1 MKLLSTI
8 QEKLNPK
15 QVIATQEVMI
25 NGVTTDSRKVTPGGM
40 FICLRGV
47 HTDGHEFANQAVE
60 AGAAAVV
67 TERKLT
73 LPETVTQFIVDDS
86 RTAMQKIIPFFYD
99 YPADSMRIIGVTGT
113 NGKTTV
119 THMIAHLLRH
129 QGAKI
134 GLLGTVHVLIGDKE
148 YPTANTT
155 PDVDVMQYWLA
166 KMKAEGVT
174 HVIMEVSS
182 HALVLGRVAGISFD
196 VAVFTNLTQDHL
208 DFHKTMAA
216 YAKAKQKLFTALCAS
231 DNESNTAAV
240 INIDDPYGQM
250 MALAVNG
257 TACDVVMYGMNESAS
272 VRAKDIIVTAAGS
285 DFVLVADGVEYPCQT
300 AIMGMFN
307 IYNMLAAIA
316 VAHHEGMKMA
326 DILVAL
332 RQFRAVAGR
341 FERIDE
347 GKDFA
352 VIVDYA
358 HTPDGLEKI
367 LRTAREMT
375 AGRVL
380 ITFGCGGDRDSSK
393 RPIMGK
399 IAAQY
404 ANVVWV
410 TSDNPRTEDPE
421 RIIDDVYEGCV
432 QGKSAYTE
440 IHRETDR
447 HRAIARVIEMAQTGD
462 VVLIAGKGH
471 EDYQIIGEEKI
482 HFDDREEARKVLRR
496 L

>member
-1 MKLLSTI
+1 MKLLSNI
-8 QEKLNPK
+8 QEKLKPK
-15 QVIATQEVMI
+15 HVIRPQEAVLS
-25 NGVTTDSRKVTPGGM
+25 GVTTDSRKVTPGGL
-40 FICLRGV
+40 FICLRGAHV
-47 HTDGHEFANQAVE
+47 DGHEFAGRAVE
-60 AGAAAVV
+60 AGAVAVIV
-67 TERKLT
+67 ERELA
-73 LPETVTQFIVDDS
+73 LPETVTQFVVENS
-86 RTAMQKIIPFFYD
+86 RAAMQKVVPFFYD
-99 YPADSMRIIGVTGT
+99 YPADSMRVIGVTGT

-129 QGAKI
+129 HGAKV

-148 YPTANTT
+148 YPAVNTT
-155 PDVDVMQYWLA
+155 PDVDMMQYWLS

-174 HVIMEVSS
+174 HVVMEVSS

-216 YAKAKQKLFTALCAS
+216 YAKAKQKLFAALRTADA
-231 DNESNTAAV
+231 TTHPAAV

-250 MALAVNG
+250 MGRAVDG
-257 TACDVVMYGMNESAS
+257 TDCDVVMYGLGEAAS
-272 VRAKDIIVTAAGS
+272 VRAKNTVVTAAGS

-300 AIMGMFN
+300 AIMGTFN

-316 VAHHEGMKMA
+316 VVRHEGMKMA

-332 RQFRAVAGR
+332 RRFRAVAGR
-341 FERIDE
+341 FEQIDE
-347 GKDFA
+347 GQDFA

-393 RPIMGK
+393 RPLMGE
-399 IAAQY
+399 IAAKY

-421 RIIDDVYEGCV
+421 AIIDDVYAGCLH
-432 QGKSAYTE
+432 GKSPYTE

-447 HRAIARVIEMAQTGD
+447 HRAIARVIESAQTGD

-482 HFDDREEARKVLRR
+482 HFDDREEARNVLRR
-496 L
+496 S